1 MFQGRREASPALG
14 TCTPATLT
22 LAWDPLVA
30 RVMVRAM
37 VRTQAMGRTKA
48 MGRIKVMARIKD
60 MARTT
65 KAMARVKAM
74 GQAMVTRGVRTDG
87 QTTPTSMSSPA
98 VHCVQPPSK
107 LFTGC

>member
-1 MFQGRREASPALG
+1 MLQGRREASPALV

-22 LAWDPLVA
+22 LAWDPPEA
-30 RVMVRAM
+30 RDMA
-37 VRTQAMGRTKA
+37 RTKA
-48 MGRIKVMARIKD
+48 MDRTKAMV
-60 MARTT
+60 RTT
-65 KAMARVKAM
+65 KAMDRTKDMARVKAMARIKAM

>member
-1 MFQGRREASPALG
+1 MLQGRREASPAPV

-22 LAWDPLVA
+22 LVWDPPVA
-30 RVMVRAM
+30 RAMVRAM
-37 VRTQAMGRTKA
+37 ARTKA
-48 MGRIKVMARIKD
+48 MGRTTKAMDRTKDMARIKD
-60 MARTT
+60 MARVKDMARI
-65 KAMARVKAM
+65 KAMA
-74 GQAMVTRGVRTDG
+74 QAMVTRGVRTDG

>member
-1 MFQGRREASPALG
+1 MLQGRREASPALV

-22 LAWDPLVA
+22 LAWDPPVA
-30 RVMVRAM
+30 RAMVRVM
-37 VRTQAMGRTKA
+37 VRTQAMD
-48 MGRIKVMARIKD
+48 RIKD
-60 MARTT
+60 MARI
-65 KAMARVKAM
+65 KAM
-74 GQAMVTRGVRTDG
+74 GQATVTRGVHTDG

>member
-1 MFQGRREASPALG
+1 MLQGRREASPAQE

-22 LAWDPLVA
+22 LAWDPPGA
-30 RVMVRAM
+30 RDMVKAM
-37 VRTQAMGRTKA
+37 ARIKVIARTKD
-48 MGRIKVMARIKD
+48 MCRIKVMARIKD
-60 MARTT
+60 MARV
-65 KAMARVKAM
+65 KAMA
-74 GQAMVTRGVRTDG
+74 QATVTRGVRTDG